1 MIHLLKSLLSF
12 ILGMFNIP
20 GVIRNLV
27 AQRELIRMLTW
38 RDFMGRFKGSF
49 GGIFWAL
56 IQPLFMM
63 VIYTVVFSRFLGMR
77 FGENDSMVN
86 FSVYLLCGLLPWNAF
101 AEGLVGSTVVV
112 RGNVNLVK
120 RVVFPLEVLPLNLT
134 LVAMMQQLVGTLL
147 LIPFAWIVS
156 SRASVVIVVL
166 PVIWFFQVLM
176 FSGINFFWSSLSVM
190 IPDLKQVTSML
201 LTGLIFLAP
210 ILYPIDIVP
219 EQYRFLIELNP
230 ITHLVLLYRQ
240 VILSGDWPN
249 MRDMIEFAVFS
260 IVIFLAGYTWYQRT
274 KRNLIDFL

>member
-1 MIHLLKSLLSF
+1 MIHFLKSLLSF

-156 SRASVVIVVL
+156 SHASVVIVVL

-176 FSGINFFWSSLSVM
+176 FSGINFIWSSLSVM

-240 VILSGDWPN
+240 VILIGDWPN
-249 MRDMIEFAVFS
+249 LRDMIEFAVFS
-260 IVIFLAGYTWYQRT
+260 LFIFLAGYTWYQRT
-274 KRNLIDFL
+274 KRTFIDFI